1 MRSETFWER
10 DCLRGLIWGMG
21 GDVWPWIGAE
31 TEVEGLSFAIYNR
44 CWLADKRRVARV
56 NEKM

>member
-1 MRSETFWER
+1 
-10 DCLRGLIWGMG
+10 MG